1 MQLFCPLARS
11 SENIGIH
18 KYHDTTKNQSYIPIT
33 GCVLSHILSC
43 AELTS
48 LEKMYYILAD
58 SLSCINLSKGCN
70 RSISLPA
77 KSWSSRLSCSKAE
90 VFVLQKSLEDKGY
103 FLVHRDKNDKGQNNR
118 NIITTTIPDK
128 VFNDLKYEPDK
139 FNLYDINDEASHQ
152 NNSKSLDSIDKT
164 FLSTMEGKR
173 QHLEK
178 TKMFIRVS
186 YQFLKQINSNCSIS
200 ATSKVIMLYLFTKIY
215 KSTANKYNYDDFDSA
230 LTRHS
235 YSIVTSYREL
245 QKELKLH
252 RNSIS
257 KAFKTLEK
265 NNLISKQRFFI
276 KDTGDYN
283 SRADKSLWQI
293 SLLNAALLTNHSDQ
307 QEQTEQKHQQE
318 YIGQQQAVIS
328 EQTKVGYN
336 NLISK
341 QRFFIKDT
349 GDYNSRADKSLWQIS
364 LLNAALLTNHSDQ
377 QEQTEQKHQQEY
389 IGQQQAVISEQTK
402 VGYNNNEALESSKEW
417 ECTKYDPA
425 CTDSS
430 QLYNKD
436 FVLKN
441 SIIENI
447 DYIDAKKEFLENEQ
461 SSFPSEYY
469 NNSFESSIEAK
480 PSCSNTTSESAAR
493 TIKDIS
499 EYRELRHF
507 YPLSEKDV
515 DILNFRANREFSNN
529 FVNQLLLKLY
539 IKYPEKRFKNKFTF
553 LSYMEK
559 ILKNEKHQGPLV
571 NHVGFR
577 FSCNIG
583 TEEQNLL
590 EYEKYLNQIESSLD
604 TSKEMQVRKKIA
616 GRFST
621 NVAYEILTQVEFKTN
636 NDNSFILALV
646 PKRLDLRGTQTESL
660 SERQI
665 VILSEQLEA
674 VYGINGYYVQEVEKE
689 EKIEDVKTERAGS
702 AKGGRE
708 KGTNKVVSKAILE
721 KPYYKIKEPDIIA
734 NSKDIGIL
742 DIGKEFDTTNANT
755 VWNQIRKSL
764 IEELGAAVDE
774 VWFSKAVAVE
784 CRDTATL
791 TLTVPT
797 RFMSDWVRNNYS
809 HVIRRLSERC
819 GIKRVEYEY

>member
-1 MQLFCPLARS
+1 MQLFYPLGLPS
-11 SENIGIH
+11 DDIGIH
-18 KYHDTTKNQSYIPIT
+18 KYHNTTKNQSYIPIT
-33 GCVLSHILSC
+33 GCILSHILSS
-43 AELTS
+43 LDLSS

-58 SLSCINLSKGCN
+58 SISYINSSKGRN
-70 RSISLPA
+70 RSVSLPA
-77 KSWSSRLSCSKAE
+77 KSWSSRLSCSKSE

-128 VFNDLKYEPDK
+128 VFNDLKYEPDR
-139 FNLYDINDEASHQ
+139 FDLCDVNDEEAHQ
-152 NNSKSLDSIDKT
+152 NNSKRLDAIDKT
-164 FLSTMEGKR
+164 FIANLEGKR
-173 QHLEK
+173 QHLAK
-178 TKMFIRVS
+178 TKMFIRIP
-186 YQFLKQINSNCSIS
+186 YQFLKQLNSNCSIS
-200 ATSKVIMLYLFTKIY
+200 ATSKILLLYLFTKIY
-215 KSTANKYNYDDFDSA
+215 KSTTNKYNYDDSDSS

-252 RNSIS
+252 RNSLA
-257 KAFKTLEK
+257 KALKTLEE

-276 KDTGDYN
+276 KNIEDDSN

-293 SLLNAALLTNHSDQ
+293 SVLNVPFITNHNNRHA
-307 QEQTEQKHQQE
+307 QES
-318 YIGQQQAVIS
+318 VIS
-328 EQTKVGYN
+328 EQTKV
-336 NLISK
+336 
-341 QRFFIKDT
+341 
-349 GDYNSRADKSLWQIS
+349 
-364 LLNAALLTNHSDQ
+364 
-377 QEQTEQKHQQEY
+377 E
-389 IGQQQAVISEQTK
+389 
-402 VGYNNNEALESSKEW
+402 YNNNETLESSKEW

-461 SSFPSEYY
+461 SSFPSESY

-507 YPLSEKDV
+507 YPLSEQDV
-515 DILNFRANREFSNN
+515 DTLNFRANREFSNN
-529 FVNQLLLKLY
+529 FMNQLLLKLY

-553 LSYMEK
+553 LSYMEQ
-559 ILKNEKHQGPLV
+559 ILANEKHQGPLV
-571 NHVGFR
+571 NHTSFR

-583 TEEQNLL
+583 EIEKNLL
-590 EYEKYLNQIESSLD
+590 EYEKYLNQIENSFD

-621 NVAYEILTQVEFKTN
+621 EIAYKILNEVEFKTN
-636 NDNSFILALV
+636 HDNSFITAIVPNHLALS
-646 PKRLDLRGTQTESL
+646 D
-660 SERQI
+660 RQI
-665 VILSEQLEA
+665 ATLSEQLEA
-674 VYGINGYYVQEVEKE
+674 VYGVNGYYVQKVEQE
-689 EKIEDVKTERAGS
+689 EQIVDVKPERVGDAE
-702 AKGGRE
+702 GGRE

-721 KPYYKIKEPDIIA
+721 KQYSKIKEPDIIA

-742 DIGKEFDTTNANT
+742 DTGKEFDTTNANT

-791 TLTVPT
+791 TLTMPT
-797 RFMSDWVRNNYS
+797 RFMADWVCNNYS
-809 HVIRRLSERC
+809 HVIRRLSKRC
-819 GIKRVEYEY
+819 GINRVEYKF

>member
-1 MQLFCPLARS
+1 MQLFYPLGLPG
-11 SENIGIH
+11 ENIGIH
-18 KYHDTTKNQSYIPIT
+18 KYLDTTKNQSYIPIT
-33 GCVLSHILSC
+33 GCILSHILTSL
-43 AELTS
+43 ELSS

-58 SLSCINLSKGCN
+58 SISYINSSKGRN
-70 RSISLPA
+70 RSVSLPA
-77 KSWSSRLSCSKAE
+77 KSWSSRLSCSKSE

-128 VFNDLKYEPDK
+128 VFNDLKYEPDR
-139 FNLYDINDEASHQ
+139 FNLSINNDMDTQGTDYSQ
-152 NNSKSLDSIDKT
+152 SDNLDSIDKT
-164 FLSTMEGKR
+164 FLSTIEGKR

-178 TKMFIRVS
+178 TKMFMRVP

-215 KSTANKYNYDDFDSA
+215 KSTANKRNYNDSDSA

-257 KAFKTLEK
+257 KALNILEG

-276 KDTGDYN
+276 KDTEDYNN

-293 SLLNAALLTNHSDQ
+293 SVLNVPFITNHNNRHA
-307 QEQTEQKHQQE
+307 QES
-318 YIGQQQAVIS
+318 VIS
-328 EQTKVGYN
+328 EQTKV
-336 NLISK
+336 
-341 QRFFIKDT
+341 
-349 GDYNSRADKSLWQIS
+349 
-364 LLNAALLTNHSDQ
+364 
-377 QEQTEQKHQQEY
+377 E
-389 IGQQQAVISEQTK
+389 
-402 VGYNNNEALESSKEW
+402 YNNNEALESSKEW

-447 DYIDAKKEFLENEQ
+447 DYIDAKKEFLGNEQ
-461 SSFPSEYY
+461 SSFPSKSY
-469 NNSFESSIEAK
+469 NNSFKSSIKAK

-493 TIKDIS
+493 TIEDIS
-499 EYRELRHF
+499 EYKELRNF

-515 DILNFRANREFSNN
+515 DTLNFRSGREFSIN

-539 IKYPEKRFKNKFTF
+539 IKYPEKRFKNRFTF

-571 NHVGFR
+571 NHTSFR

-583 TEEQNLL
+583 TIEQNLL
-590 EYEKYLNQIESSLD
+590 EYEKYLNQIESSFD
-604 TSKEMQVRKKIA
+604 TNKEMQVKKKIA

-621 NVAYEILTQVEFKTN
+621 EIAYKILTKVQFKTN
-636 NDNSFILALV
+636 HDNSFITALI
-646 PKRLDLRGTQTESL
+646 PKILDLRGIQTESL
-660 SERQI
+660 SEGQI
-665 VILSEQLEA
+665 ACLSEQLEA
-674 VYGINGYYVQEVEKE
+674 VYGVNGYYVQKVEQE
-689 EKIEDVKTERAGS
+689 EQIADVKPWRLGG

-708 KGTNKVVSKAILE
+708 KGNGKVVSTAILE
-721 KPYYKIKEPDIIA
+721 KQYPKIKEPDIIS

-742 DIGKEFDTTNANT
+742 ASSQELDTTGENT
-755 VWNQIRKSL
+755 VWNQIRISL
-764 IEELGAAVDE
+764 REELGEAIDE
-774 VWFSKAVAVE
+774 VWFSKAEAKE
-784 CRDTATL
+784 CRNTGLL
-791 TLTVPT
+791 TLTMPT
-797 RFMSDWVRNNYS
+797 RFMADWTRNNYS
-809 HVIRRLSERC
+809 HVIRRLSKGC
-819 GIKRVEYEY
+819 GVKCVEYGYE